1 MLPFAVVGSLSD
13 CNRRKDS
20 CYTQA
25 FAIVQP
31 LVFLLSVFFHSGIPR
46 ITNNSQN
53 VLSRNRRRIC
63 CIPLLTVSKKNF
75 ADDIV
80 TLWRF

>member
-20 CYTQA
+20 CYMQA
-25 FAIVQP
+25 YAIVQP
-31 LVFLLSVFFHSGIPR
+31 LKFLLSVFFPSSIRR

-53 VLSRNRRRIC
+53 VLSRNRRRILS
-63 CIPLLTVSKKNF
+63 ILLLTVSKKNF

-80 TLWRF
+80 TL